1 CSSLSILSLRS
12 NCLTTLP
19 DEIGRL
25 SLLKV
30 LNVSGNFLRYLPCT
44 LLKLKNLQALWM
56 NENQAK
62 PLIAFE
68 QERHPITGQ
77 RVLTCILLP
86 QTDPSMNR
94 HTSKNRFIAEQTN
107 DYTNRPITLRFAND
121 TIDEPRQLVRNP
133 TPYPK
138 EMRAFANILR
148 NYNHNHQRQK
158 YSSSSNLLMVCDEI
172 PIDKSWCERTNS
184 ASVSSMNSDLLCC
197 PLARSHDDLLFST
210 SPLDDIERM
219 RPDLLP
225 GQINDIDENLISDKK
240 KMNSS
245 KAEAENIE
253 PTAGKEMLDKYWA
266 EIKHEIDDINIVEF
280 RTTDLPLARIKKIMK
295 LDDDVKMISAE
306 VPILFAKA
314 AELFIQ
320 ELTIHSWL
328 QTEESRRRTL
338 QRNDV
343 AAAISKNELFDFLI
357 DIVPREE
364 ATKTHKKKESVSEV
378 QYIVTLPTSSGMGNT
393 IQLPNGQIIQ
403 LPQNLSS
410 NIVTMASP
418 QGTQQQYTIGP

>member
-1 CSSLSILSLRS
+1 
-12 NCLTTLP
+12 
-19 DEIGRL
+19 
-25 SLLKV
+25 
-30 LNVSGNFLRYLPCT
+30 
-44 LLKLKNLQALWM
+44 
-56 NENQAK
+56 AK

-68 QERHPITGQ
+68 QERHPTTGQ

-94 HTSKNRFIAEQTN
+94 HTSKNRFIAEQTI
-107 DYTNRPITLRFAND
+107 DYTHRPITLRFAND
-121 TIDEPRQLVRNP
+121 IIDEPRQLVRNP

-148 NYNHNHQRQK
+148 NYHHNHQRQVNRSPPKK

-172 PIDKSWCERTNS
+172 PIDKSWCEHINS
-184 ASVSSMNSDLLCC
+184 ASVGSMNSDPLCC
-197 PLARSHDDLLFST
+197 PLARSHDDLLCST

-219 RPDLLP
+219 RPDILP
-225 GQINDIDENLISDKK
+225 GQINDIDET
-240 KMNSS
+240 
-245 KAEAENIE
+245 EAENIE

-266 EIKHEIDDINIVEF
+266 EVKNEIDDINIVEF

-378 QYIVTLPTSSGMGNT
+378 QYIVTLPTSTGMGNT